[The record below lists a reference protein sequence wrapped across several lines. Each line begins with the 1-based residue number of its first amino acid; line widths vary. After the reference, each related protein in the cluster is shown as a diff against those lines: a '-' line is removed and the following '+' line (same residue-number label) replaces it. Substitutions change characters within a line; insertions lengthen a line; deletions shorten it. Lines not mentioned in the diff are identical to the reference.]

1 MNSNSTLLI
10 DVSQQGKIEV
20 IDLQEI
26 INLDNQ
32 FSDVLSHIE
41 KSNLQPS
48 QQVIEK
54 ILNEL

>member
-10 DVSQQGKIEV
+10 DVSQQGKIEI

-48 QQVIEK
+48 QQVIGK

>member
-10 DVSQQGKIEV
+10 DVSQQGKIEI

-32 FSDVLSHIE
+32 FSDVLLHVE
-41 KSNLQPS
+41 KSNLKPS

>member
-10 DVSQQGKIEV
+10 DVSQQGKIEI

-26 INLDNQ
+26 IELDNQ
-32 FSDVLSHIE
+32 FSDMLSRIE
-41 KSNLQPS
+41 KSNLKPS

>member
-10 DVSQQGKIEV
+10 DVSQQGKIE
-20 IDLQEI
+20 IINLEEI

-32 FSDVLSHIE
+32 ISDVLLHVE
-41 KSNLQPS
+41 KLNLTPS

>member
-10 DVSQQGKIEV
+10 DVSQQGKIEI

-26 INLDNQ
+26 ISLDNQ

-48 QQVIEK
+48 QQVIGK

>member
-10 DVSQQGKIEV
+10 DVSQQGKIEI

-32 FSDVLSHIE
+32 FSDVLLHIE

-48 QQVIEK
+48 QQVIER

>member
-10 DVSQQGKIEV
+10 DVSQQGKIEI

-32 FSDVLSHIE
+32 FSDVLLHIE
-41 KSNLQPS
+41 KSNLQAS

>member
-10 DVSQQGKIEV
+10 DVSQQGEIEI

-32 FSDVLSHIE
+32 FSDVLLYIE
-41 KSNLQPS
+41 KSKLKPS

-54 ILNEL
+54 ILNNL